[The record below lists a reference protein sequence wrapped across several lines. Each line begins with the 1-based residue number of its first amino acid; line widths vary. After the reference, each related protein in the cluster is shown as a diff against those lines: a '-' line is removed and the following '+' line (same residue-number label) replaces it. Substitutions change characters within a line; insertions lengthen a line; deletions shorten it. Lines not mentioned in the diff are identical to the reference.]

1 MIKKQ
6 ILSIVLLI
14 TLMTC
19 LFSGCLGDDKIV
31 GTWKGEEKGMV
42 ITFNADGTYVLDT
55 DIEGT
60 WEKKG
65 REYILYTSKNSK
77 AGTGTFDGK
86 KLVIQAPS
94 SSSPFDT
101 FIRV

>member
-6 ILSIVLLI
+6 LLSAVLILALAA
-14 TLMTC
+14 C

-42 ITFNADGTYVLDT
+42 IHFNNDGTYIIDSE
-55 DIEGT
+55 IEGT
-60 WEKKG
+60 WKKKG
-65 REYILYTSKNSK
+65 REYILYTSQNSK
-77 AGTGTFDGK
+77 AGTGTFDGEK
-86 KLVIQAPS
+86 FVIQASS

-101 FIRV
+101 FVRV

>member
-1 MIKKQ
+1 MIQKQ
-6 ILSIVLLI
+6 ILSAVLVL
-14 TLMTC
+14 TLAAC
-19 LFSGCLGDDKIV
+19 LFSGCLGEDKIV

-42 ITFNADGTYVLDT
+42 ITFNNDGTYVLDN

-65 REYILYTSKNSK
+65 REYILYTGKNNK
-77 AGTGTFDGK
+77 AGTGTFDGEK
-86 KLVIQAPS
+86 FVIQAPS

-101 FIRV
+101 FVRV